1 MERTLVLLKP
11 DAINRGL
18 VGEII
23 NRYEKKSL
31 KIIKMKF
38 ITPSR
43 DILRTHYIEHE
54 GKDFLGP
61 LVEFMH
67 DHVIALLLEG
77 DNAIDIVRLINGA
90 TNPKDAMPG
99 TIRGDFCLSTKE
111 NLVHGSDSME
121 SAVREIPLWF
131 DESE

>member
-38 ITPSR
+38 ITPTR
-43 DILRTHYIEHE
+43 DLLRAHYAEHE

-67 DHVIALLLEG
+67 DHVIAIVLEG
-77 DNAIDIVRLINGA
+77 DNAIDIVRLLNGA
-90 TNPKDAMPG
+90 TNPKDANPG

-131 DESE
+131 DEND